1 MLLPVKNGGAYL
13 RDSIKSILNQTY
25 DNFELIIIDD
35 GSSDDSTSIIR
46 EFDCSRLSS
55 YEQSNRG
62 LAATLNRA
70 IELSTGEYIAR
81 QDQDDVAHPQRLAK
95 QVEFLEAHPQC
106 AMVGTWASIWTGES
120 ESSRVHRHPTDNLVL
135 KFELLFDN
143 PFVHSTILLRKSA
156 LAKVGLYSTN
166 ESRQPED
173 YELWSRIAREFEVA
187 NIPEILEI
195 YREVPNSMSRAK
207 LNPFL
212 DHVIDI
218 SADNIAF
225 ITGRAYPH
233 QVAVDLSALARR
245 AYHRVSRKPSL
256 TEITALLLEA
266 ALKLCSSSNAP
277 QSALGVQVKS
287 RLLSVR
293 QSYYYYRYGTGL
305 HRIMAYLDEILKR
318 NGHCEGDA

>member
-1 MLLPVKNGGAYL
+1 VLLPVKNGGAYL
-13 RDSIKSILNQTY
+13 RDSINSILNQTY

-35 GSSDDSTSIIR
+35 GSSDDSSNIIR
-46 EFDCSRLSS
+46 EFDCTRIRS

-70 IELSTGEYIAR
+70 IELSTGSYVAR

-95 QVEFLEAHPQC
+95 QVEFLKAHPKC
-106 AMVGTWASIWTGES
+106 AMVGTWASIWNRES
-120 ESSRVHRHPTDNLVL
+120 ESSRVHRHPTDNLAL

-143 PFVHSTILLRKSA
+143 PFVHSTIMLQKSA
-156 LAKVGLYSTN
+156 LAKVGLYSTDG
-166 ESRQPED
+166 SRQPED

-187 NIPEILEI
+187 NIPEILEV

-218 SADNIAF
+218 SAENIAF

-233 QVAVDLSALARR
+233 QVAVDLTALARR
-245 AYHRVSRKPSL
+245 AYHRVSRRPSL
-256 TEITALLLEA
+256 TEITDLLLEA
-266 ALKLCSSSNAP
+266 TRKLCSSLNAP
-277 QSALGVQVKS
+277 QNALGGQVKS

-318 NGHCEGDA
+318 DGHRNGDE